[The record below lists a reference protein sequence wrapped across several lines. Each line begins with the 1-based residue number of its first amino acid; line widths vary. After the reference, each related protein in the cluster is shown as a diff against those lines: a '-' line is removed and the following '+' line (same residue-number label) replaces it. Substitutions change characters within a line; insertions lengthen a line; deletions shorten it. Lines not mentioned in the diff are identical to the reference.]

1 MRLVAEMKKVWES
14 KARAE
19 KKVLMADEI
28 LGSIILVKATEKRL
42 TITAAPRSDEK
53 QTRRKERKMKE
64 NGKRQKKTKTRGTK
78 ESNEKSVTRVC
89 SVLGVGNGRERIT
102 VEPFLQIMT
111 PSPKEHRVQTCK
123 HLHPTLKKEISW
135 CRFSIEE
142 IAFLQR
148 QNGGY
153 VRSCLILLV
162 ANPNI
167 WPISMKK
174 MLLAERH
181 FFCFP
186 TAIIQQATLFI

>member
-19 KKVLMADEI
+19 KKILMADEI

-53 QTRRKERKMKE
+53 QTRQKERKKKE
-64 NGKRQKKTKTRGTK
+64 NGKGQKKTKTRGTK

-111 PSPKEHRVQTCK
+111 PARKGTDAPMHKHPEPTSDKNKLVQAEYWENGVFLATTK
-123 HLHPTLKKEISW
+123 WWLGGNWLL
-135 CRFSIEE
+135 SIKS
-142 IAFLQR
+142 
-148 QNGGY
+148 NPPH
-153 VRSCLILLV
+153 V
-162 ANPNI
+162 ANFR
-167 WPISMKK
+167 WKK
-174 MLLAERH
+174 DADNRA
-181 FFCFP
+181 P
-186 TAIIQQATLFI
+186 